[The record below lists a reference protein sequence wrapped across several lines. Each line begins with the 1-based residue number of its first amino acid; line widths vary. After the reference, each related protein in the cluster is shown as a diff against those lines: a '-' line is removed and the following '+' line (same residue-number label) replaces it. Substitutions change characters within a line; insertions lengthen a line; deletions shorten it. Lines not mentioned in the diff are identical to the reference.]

1 LAEGAGVNKARRRGI
16 AAVALLGALLLA
28 ACSSSSGSGGG
39 GGSSG
44 SSAKEVSVGFPT
56 AADYDDLM
64 TLMSIK
70 RLAAKGVKIKP
81 VFFKDPETAFAAAS
95 RGDVQLTF
103 GAATSAL
110 QAIGTGAK
118 LKIIG
123 QQQGGAPWAIVGRN
137 GINSCDDLV
146 GKRFALNSPG
156 GTTTGYS
163 KFWIGEQCSPDAQ
176 KKVRPIY
183 IPDSGSRAAALVA
196 GQIDATILTPS
207 DIQSVDAKAAGK
219 FHTVV
224 DFAQTDLKQLNSSMI
239 AVNQSYLNGNRDAV
253 VRFMATEIKAYNDA
267 KSDPT
272 VLQPLAT
279 GQQLDWSDQIAQAIE
294 GQFQKDQFT
303 TDLKV
308 TPETLAFTIKFFSQ
322 YGDVDASMDPA
333 SFADYSVVDDAAKRP
348 SDAA

>member
-1 LAEGAGVNKARRRGI
+1 MNIARRQAI
-16 AAVALLGALLLA
+16 AAVALGGALLLA
-28 ACSSSSGSGGG
+28 ACSSGGGGGG
-39 GGSSG
+39 GGSG
-44 SSAKEVSVGFPT
+44 SSAKPVSVGFPT

-70 RLAAKGVKIKP
+70 RLSAKGVQIKP

-103 GAATSAL
+103 GAATAAL

-118 LKIIG
+118 LKVIG
-123 QQQGGAPWAIVGRN
+123 QQQGGAPWAIVGKS
-137 GINSCDDLV
+137 GINSCADLV

-156 GTTTGYS
+156 GTTTGYT
-163 KFWIGEQCSPDAQ
+163 KFWIADQCPADAQ
-176 KKVRPIY
+176 QKIRPIY
-183 IPDSGSRAAALVA
+183 IPDSGSRAAAMVA

-207 DIQSVDAKAAGK
+207 DIQSVDAKAPNK

-224 DFAQTDLKQLNSSMI
+224 DFAQTDLKQLNSSLI
-239 AVNQSYLNGNRDAV
+239 VVNQDYLSSDRDAV

-272 VLQPLAT
+272 VLEPLAKE
-279 GQQLDWSDQIAQAIE
+279 QQLDWSDNIAQAIA
-294 GQFQKDQFT
+294 GQFEKGQFT

-308 TPETLAFTIKFFSQ
+308 TPQTLAFTIKFFSQ

-333 SFADYSVVDDAAKRP
+333 KFADYSVVSDAAKRP

>member
-1 LAEGAGVNKARRRGI
+1 MDNARRQAI

-28 ACSSSSGSGGG
+28 ACSSSSGGNGGS
-39 GGSSG
+39 GSSG
-44 SSAKEVSVGFPT
+44 SSAKPLSVGFPT

-70 RLAAKGVKIKP
+70 RLAAKGVQIKP

-103 GAATSAL
+103 GAATAAL
-110 QAIGTGAK
+110 QAIGSGAK
-118 LKIIG
+118 LKVIG
-123 QQQGGAPWAIVGRN
+123 QQQGGAPWAIVGKS
-137 GINSCDDLV
+137 GINSCADLV

-163 KFWIGEQCSPDAQ
+163 KFWIADQCPADARQ
-176 KKVRPIY
+176 KIRPIY

-207 DIQSVDAKAAGK
+207 DIQTVDAKAPGK

-239 AVNQSYLNGNRDAV
+239 AVNQGFLSSDRDTV
-253 VRFMATEIKAYNDA
+253 VRFMATETKAYNDA
-267 KSDPT
+267 KNDPS
-272 VLQPLAT
+272 VLQPLAAE
-279 GQQLDWSDQIAQAIE
+279 QQLDWSDNIAKAIA
-294 GQFQKDQFT
+294 GQFQNGQFT

-322 YGDVDASMDPA
+322 YGDVDASMDPS

>member
-1 LAEGAGVNKARRRGI
+1 LTEGAGVNNARRQGI

-28 ACSSSSGSGGG
+28 ACSSSGGNSSGGG
-39 GGSSG
+39 GSG
-44 SSAKEVSVGFPT
+44 SSAKPVSVGFPT

-64 TLMSIK
+64 TLVSIK
-70 RLAAKGVKIKP
+70 RLAAKGVQIKP

-103 GAATSAL
+103 GAATAAL

-118 LKIIG
+118 LKVIG
-123 QQQGGAPWAIVGRN
+123 QQQGGAPWAIVGKD
-137 GINSCDDLV
+137 GINSCSDLV

-163 KFWIGEQCSPDAQ
+163 KFWINDQCPADAQ
-176 KKVRPIY
+176 KIRPIY
-183 IPDSGSRAAALVA
+183 IPDSGARAAALVA

-207 DIQSVDAKAAGK
+207 DIQSVDSKAPGK

-239 AVNQSYLNGNRDAV
+239 VVNQDFLSSDRDSV

-267 KSDPT
+267 KNDPS

-279 GQQLDWSDQIAQAIE
+279 EQQLDWSDNIAQAIA
-294 GQFQKDQFT
+294 GQFQKGEFT

-322 YGDVDASMDPA
+322 YSDVDAGMDP
-333 SFADYSVVDDAAKRP
+333 SKFADYSVVDDAAKRP